1 MKLIKYNFSKFLQ
14 PTLDKHIKQ
23 KLIIKIFVLII
34 YFLVSIIKFYLY
46 LNKSHLSGQIVS
58 FTF

>member
-46 LNKSHLSGQIVS
+46 LNKSHLS
-58 FTF
+58 